1 MNKLLIE
8 NISLITKEGLL
19 PNYSLLVENGKIT
32 SLAPHAQ
39 LDSVSDAFV
48 VKNAGTYLAPGFIDL
63 HIHGFAGHGPEQ
75 GTPEA
80 LLAMSQALANQG
92 VTAFC
97 PTLYSLRAQA
107 MLELLTK
114 LAPAI
119 GQEQGA
125 KIIGF
130 HLEGPFISPAKPG
143 VMKPQDIISPDVKLL
158 EQLYEAANGHIAA
171 ITLAPE
177 LKKITPVIDFCLK
190 HHILPQAGH
199 TNATYEE
206 FLCGVQ
212 AGVNHVTHLFNAMS
226 PFHHRAPGVAGGA
239 LLHPE
244 VSCEI
249 IADGVHVHP
258 EIVAFLRTAKSP
270 DKIVLVTDSL
280 LPTGLEEGPF
290 VANGEGVIFEAGAW
304 HRTFDHVL
312 AGSAL
317 TMEQGVRNLVAWGYS
332 LPQAVQCA
340 STNPAQL
347 MHLPYGRL
355 EEGAPADF
363 VLLDKELNVLHTFI
377 NGQEK

>member
-1 MNKLLIE
+1 MNKILIE
-8 NISLITKEGLL
+8 IISLVTADNIL
-19 PNYSLLVENGKIT
+19 PNYSLLAQDGKIT
-32 SLAPHAQ
+32 QVAPYEQ
-39 LDSVSDAFV
+39 LQSVSDAFAV
-48 VKNAGTYLAPGFIDL
+48 QGAGAYLVPGFVDL

-75 GTPEA
+75 GTVED
-80 LLAMSQALANQG
+80 LLAMSNALAKQG

-97 PTLYSLRAQA
+97 PTLYAAQA
-107 MLELLTK
+107 QKMADLLKK
-114 LAPAI
+114 LAPAF

-125 KIIGF
+125 KMIGF
-130 HLEGPFISPAKPG
+130 HLEGPFISPHKPG
-143 VMKPQDIISPDVKLL
+143 VMKPQDIVAPDVDTL
-158 EQLYEAANGHIAA
+158 EQLYEAANGHIAS

-206 FLCGVQ
+206 FLCGVK
-212 AGVNHVTHLFNAMS
+212 AGVSHVTHLFNAMS
-226 PFHHRAPGVAGGA
+226 PFNHRAPGVAGGA

-258 EIVAFLRTAKSP
+258 EVVAFLRKAKP
-270 DKIVLVTDSL
+270 LDKIVLVTDSL

-290 VANGEGVIFEAGAW
+290 TANGEGVIFEAGAW

-317 TMEQGVRNLVAWGYS
+317 TMAQGVRNLVAWGYS

-347 MHLPYGRL
+347 MHQPYGRL
-355 EEGAPADF
+355 EEDAPADF
-363 VLLDKELNVLHTFI
+363 VLLDKNLDVLHTFI

>member
-1 MNKLLIE
+1 MNKLLIK
-8 NISLITKEGLL
+8 NISLITKDTVLEK
-19 PNYSLLVENGKIT
+19 YSLLVEDGKIARI
-32 SLAPHAQ
+32 APTEQ
-39 LDSVSDAFV
+39 LSHISDASV
-48 VKNAGTYLAPGFIDL
+48 VQAEGEYLAPGLIDL

-75 GTPEA
+75 ATPEA
-80 LLAMSQALANQG
+80 LLEMSAALAKHG

-97 PTLYSLRAQA
+97 PTLYAEQPQ
-107 MLELLTK
+107 ELAAK
-114 LAPAI
+114 LKKLVPAL
-119 GQEQGA
+119 GKEQGA

-130 HLEGPFISPAKPG
+130 HLEGPFISPHKLG
-143 VMKPQDIISPDVKLL
+143 VMKPQDIAAPDVKIL

-177 LKKITPVIDFCLK
+177 LKHIQPIIDFCLK

-206 FLCGVQ
+206 FLCGIQ
-212 AGVNHVTHLFNAMS
+212 AGISHVTHLFNAMS
-226 PFHHRAPGVAGGA
+226 PFNHRAPGVAGGT

-258 EIVAFLRTAKSP
+258 EVVAFLRTVKP
-270 DKIVLVTDSL
+270 LDKIVLVTDSL

-317 TMEQGVRNLVAWGYS
+317 TMAQGVRNLVAWGYS
-332 LPQAVQCA
+332 LPQAIQCA
-340 STNPAQL
+340 AANPAQL
-347 MHLPYGRL
+347 MNWPAGKLT
-355 EEGAPADF
+355 EGAPADLI
-363 VLLDKELNVLHTFI
+363 LLDKNLNVLHTFI